1 MFGLFTE
8 KDVRKLIARLREESA
23 KELAECRAAL
33 AEIKEENRRLRAR
46 LSVLEGERDNV
57 SAALIRAVEEGERI
71 ERESRSEGESKMRE
85 ALLLAEKCRLL
96 SDKLSAKYPDEEDC
110 AQFAQ
115 FTSALRALLGGEEDE
130 PAFNMDDVLA
140 PKEPLDLEKLCK
152 ELGLME
158 D

>member
-85 ALLLAEKCRLL
+85 A
-96 SDKLSAKYPDEEDC
+96 
-110 AQFAQ
+110 
-115 FTSALRALLGGEEDE
+115 
-130 PAFNMDDVLA
+130 V
-140 PKEPLDLEKLCK
+140 
-152 ELGLME
+152 ELGKKFGYMMTNHVNYTDFCRIAKRFCE
-158 D
+158 DDIAKNPTAC